1 MECKNCELRH
11 RQFYCEHCLRNQY
24 VKNVPS
30 IRFPLTQVARNSLR
44 DIRLQ
49 TQRFGK
55 DRDEQVAKASRA
67 LKVIEGSRMTRAGL
81 GSCHRRVEELAEG
94 LARLKRDN
102 DASAYFFAAPI

>member
-11 RQFYCEHCLRNQY
+11 RQFYCEHCLRTQY
-24 VKNVPS
+24 VKTCLDQLPTDLS
-30 IRFPLTQVARNSLR
+30 RNSLR

-67 LKVIEGSRMTRAGL
+67 LKGIEGSRMTRAGL
-81 GSCHRRVEELAEG
+81 ASCQKRVEELAEG
-94 LARLKRDN
+94 LARMKRDN
-102 DASAYFFAAPI
+102 DASAYFSSSHISS